1 MLYNNLSGFHFIFI
15 VTCRWSLIA
24 GRLPGR
30 TDNEVKNY
38 WNTHLNKRLPS
49 GKRKSTDSN
58 PDQDDNNTK
67 ENKSKRLRA
76 LGDSQPTGNTSPM
89 GSTEELEGKN
99 QEKEERSAV
108 SDVWAQQDAQSMMN
122 YYIESPMVPDNNAT
136 FVFDDEPFLAYWDS
150 FVLFESVG
158 CGGDWWLVRRHFTDG
173 HTICHAIV
181 YDIRLH
187 AWPCIW

>member
-1 MLYNNLSGFHFIFI
+1 MLLGFVLVENLPPHQCRLEDRCYITPNLSGFHFIFI
-15 VTCRWSLIA
+15 VALCRWSLIA

-49 GKRKSTDSN
+49 GKRKGTDSN

-76 LGDSQPTGNTSPM
+76 LGDSQPTGNTSPI
-89 GSTEELEGKN
+89 GSTGELEGKN

-158 CGGDWWLVRRHFTDG
+158 CGGDW
-173 HTICHAIV
+173 
-181 YDIRLH
+181 
-187 AWPCIW
+187 